1 MPASP
6 SSTSTTMTVDLAQR
20 DALTARPYLV
30 SMVRQQTHDIVTI
43 DVRPE
48 AEPIEFSPGQFDMVY
63 VYGVGEAAISISS
76 DPATPEVLSHTIRAV
91 GWVTR
96 ALNGLQPG
104 STIGIRGPYGRGW
117 PLDEAEGRD
126 LVIVAGGIG
135 LAPVRPAIVQA
146 LQQRDRFRRIV
157 LLTGARSPRDLV
169 FRDDLERWDASRDID
184 VHVTVDSAVRG
195 WSGRVGVVTK
205 LIPRV
210 PFDPE
215 NAVIFTCGPEVMMQ
229 LTATALTTRGVPPN
243 RIHVTLE
250 RNMTCGVGTC
260 GHCQLGP
267 IFVCRDGPVF
277 PWPQVERLLAVREL

>member
-1 MPASP
+1 M
-6 SSTSTTMTVDLAQR
+6 TTVDLPAPR
-20 DALTARPYLV
+20 RGPLTVRPYLV
-30 SMVRQQTHDIVTI
+30 STVRHQTHDIVTI

-48 AEPIEFSPGQFDMVY
+48 QEPIAFLPGQFDMVY

-76 DPATPEVLSHTIRAV
+76 DPATPGLLSHTIRAV
-91 GWVTR
+91 GWVTK
-96 ALNGLQPG
+96 ALNDLQPG
-104 STIGIRGPYGRGW
+104 TTIGIRGPYGRPW
-117 PLDEAEGRD
+117 PLDEAAGRD

-146 LQQRDRFRRIV
+146 LRQRERFGRVV

-169 FRDDLERWDASRDID
+169 FRDDLERWDADRAID

-195 WSGRVGVVTK
+195 WAGRVGVVTK

-215 NAVIFTCGPEVMMQ
+215 NAVVLTCGPEVMMRF
-229 LTATALTTRGVPPN
+229 TAQALLARGVPGP
-243 RIHVTLE
+243 RIFATLE
-250 RNMTCGVGTC
+250 RNMKCGVGTC

-267 IFVCRDGPVF
+267 VFVCRDGPVF
-277 PWPQVERLLAVREL
+277 AWPEIAHLLDVREL

>member
-1 MPASP
+1 MTTVEIPPA
-6 SSTSTTMTVDLAQR
+6 R
-20 DALTARPYLV
+20 GALTGRPYLV
-30 SMVRQQTHDIVTI
+30 STVRQQTHDIVTV

-48 AEPIEFSPGQFDMVY
+48 QDPIAFQPGQFDMVY

-76 DPATPEVLSHTIRAV
+76 DPATPGLLSHTIRAV

-96 ALNGLQPG
+96 ALNDLQPG
-104 STIGIRGPYGRGW
+104 TTIGIRGPYGRPW
-117 PLDEAEGRD
+117 PLEEAGGHD

-146 LQQRDRFRRIV
+146 LRQRERFGRLV
-157 LLTGARSPRDLV
+157 LLVGARSPRDLV
-169 FRDDLERWDASRDID
+169 FRDDLERWHADRAID

-195 WSGRVGVVTK
+195 WTGRVGVVTK

-215 NAVIFTCGPEVMMQ
+215 NAVVLTCGPEVMMRF
-229 LTATALTTRGVPPN
+229 TAQALLARGVPAD

-250 RNMTCGVGTC
+250 RNMRCGVGTC

-267 IFVCRDGPVF
+267 VFLCRDGPVF
-277 PWPQVERLLAVREL
+277 SWPEVAHLLEVREL

>member
-1 MPASP
+1 
-6 SSTSTTMTVDLAQR
+6 MTAVDLAAR

-30 SMVRQQTHDIVTI
+30 STVRHQTHDIVTI

-48 AEPIEFSPGQFDMVY
+48 REPIAFAPGQFDMVY

-76 DPATPEVLSHTIRAV
+76 DPATPELLSHTIRAV

-96 ALNGLQPG
+96 ALNELQPG
-104 STIGIRGPYGRGW
+104 TTIGIRGPYGRPW

-126 LVIVAGGIG
+126 LVIIAGGIG

-146 LQQRDRFRRIV
+146 LAQRDRFRRLT
-157 LLTGARSPRDLV
+157 LLKGARSPRDLV
-169 FRDDLERWDASRDID
+169 FRDDLERWQADRGID

-195 WSGRVGVVTK
+195 WSGPVGVVTK

-215 NAVIFTCGPEVMMQ
+215 NAVILTCGPEVMMRF
-229 LTATALTTRGVPPN
+229 TAQALLARGVPPE

-250 RNMTCGVGTC
+250 RNMKCGVGTC

-267 IFVCRDGPVF
+267 VFVCRDGPVF
-277 PWPQVERLLAVREL
+277 AWPEAEHLLDVREL

>member
-1 MPASP
+1 MTLLDVPTTPA
-6 SSTSTTMTVDLAQR
+6 AGG
-20 DALTARPYLV
+20 ALTGRPYLV
-30 SMVRQQTHDIVTI
+30 STVRHQTHDIVTI

-48 AEPIEFSPGQFDMVY
+48 QDPIAFQPGQFDMVY

-76 DPATPEVLSHTIRAV
+76 DPATPGLLSHTIRAV
-91 GWVTR
+91 GWVTK
-96 ALNGLQPG
+96 ALNDLQPG
-104 STIGIRGPYGRGW
+104 TTIGIRGPYGRPW
-117 PLDEAEGRD
+117 PLEEAQGRD

-146 LQQRDRFRRIV
+146 LRERERFGRLV

-169 FRDDLERWDASRDID
+169 FRDDLERWDADRAID

-195 WSGRVGVVTK
+195 WAGRVGVVTK

-215 NAVIFTCGPEVMMQ
+215 NAVVLTCGPEVMMRF
-229 LTATALTTRGVPPN
+229 TAQALLARGVPPD
-243 RIHVTLE
+243 RVWVTLE
-250 RNMTCGVGTC
+250 RNMKCGVGTC

-267 IFVCRDGPVF
+267 VFLCRDGPVF
-277 PWPQVERLLAVREL
+277 AWPEVAHLLDVREL

>member
-1 MPASP
+1 VTFLDAPA
-6 SSTSTTMTVDLAQR
+6 A
-20 DALTARPYLV
+20 DAIPARGTLTGRPYLV
-30 SMVRQQTHDIVTI
+30 STVRHQTHDIVTI

-48 AEPIEFSPGQFDMVY
+48 QDPIAFQPGQFDMVY

-76 DPATPEVLSHTIRAV
+76 DPATPGLLSHTIRAV
-91 GWVTR
+91 GWVTK
-96 ALNGLQPG
+96 ALNDLQPG
-104 STIGIRGPYGRGW
+104 TTIGIRGPYGRPW
-117 PLDEAEGRD
+117 PLEEAAGHD

-146 LQQRDRFRRIV
+146 LRQRERFGRIV

-169 FRDDLERWDASRDID
+169 FRDDLERWDADRAID

-195 WSGRVGVVTK
+195 WAGRVGVVTK

-215 NAVIFTCGPEVMMQ
+215 NAVILTCGPEVMMRF
-229 LTATALTTRGVPPN
+229 TAQALLARGVPPE
-243 RIHVTLE
+243 RIYVTLE
-250 RNMTCGVGTC
+250 RNMKCGVGTC

-267 IFVCRDGPVF
+267 VFLCRDGPVF
-277 PWPQVERLLAVREL
+277 AWPDVAHLMDVREL

>member
-1 MPASP
+1 MTTVEIPPA
-6 SSTSTTMTVDLAQR
+6 R
-20 DALTARPYLV
+20 GALTGRPYLV
-30 SMVRQQTHDIVTI
+30 STVRQQTHDIVTV

-48 AEPIEFSPGQFDMVY
+48 QDPIAFQPGQFDMVY

-76 DPATPEVLSHTIRAV
+76 DPATPGLLSHTIRAV

-96 ALNGLQPG
+96 ALNDLQPG
-104 STIGIRGPYGRGW
+104 TTIGIRGPYGRPW
-117 PLDEAEGRD
+117 PLEEAGGHD

-146 LQQRDRFRRIV
+146 LRQRERFGRVV
-157 LLTGARSPRDLV
+157 LLVGARSPRDLV
-169 FRDDLERWDASRDID
+169 FRDDLERWDADRTID

-195 WSGRVGVVTK
+195 WTGRVGVVTK

-215 NAVIFTCGPEVMMQ
+215 NAVVLTCGPEVMMRF
-229 LTATALTTRGVPPN
+229 TAQALLARGVPAE

-250 RNMTCGVGTC
+250 RNMRCGVGTC

-267 IFVCRDGPVF
+267 VFLCRDGPVF
-277 PWPQVERLLAVREL
+277 SWPEVAHLLEVREL

>member
-1 MPASP
+1 M
-6 SSTSTTMTVDLAQR
+6 TTVDLVAPTR
-20 DALTARPYLV
+20 GTLTGRPYLV
-30 SMVRQQTHDIVTI
+30 STVRHQTHDIVTI

-48 AEPIEFSPGQFDMVY
+48 QEPIAFQPGQFDMVY

-76 DPATPEVLSHTIRAV
+76 DPATPGLLSHTIRAV
-91 GWVTR
+91 GWVTK
-96 ALNGLQPG
+96 ALNDLQPG
-104 STIGIRGPYGRGW
+104 TTIGIRGPYGRPW
-117 PLDEAEGRD
+117 PLDDAAGRD

-146 LQQRDRFRRIV
+146 LRERERFGRLV

-169 FRDDLERWDASRDID
+169 FRDDLERWDADRAID

-215 NAVIFTCGPEVMMQ
+215 NAVVLTCGPEVMMRF
-229 LTATALTTRGVPPN
+229 TAQALLARGVPPD

-250 RNMTCGVGTC
+250 RNMRCGVATC

-267 IFVCRDGPVF
+267 VLVCRDGPVF
-277 PWPQVERLLAVREL
+277 SWPEVANLLDVREL

>member
-1 MPASP
+1 M
-6 SSTSTTMTVDLAQR
+6 STIHAPDPLLRAPRGT
-20 DALTARPYLV
+20 LTGRPYLV
-30 SMVRQQTHDIVTI
+30 STVRHQTHDIVTI

-48 AEPIEFSPGQFDMVY
+48 QDPIAFQPGQFDMVY

-76 DPATPEVLSHTIRAV
+76 DPATPGLLSHTIRAV
-91 GWVTR
+91 GWVTK
-96 ALNGLQPG
+96 ALNDLQPG
-104 STIGIRGPYGRGW
+104 TTIGIRGPYGRPW
-117 PLDEAEGRD
+117 PLDEAQGRD

-146 LQQRDRFRRIV
+146 LRQRERFGRVV

-169 FRDDLERWDASRDID
+169 FRDDLERWDTDRAID

-195 WSGRVGVVTK
+195 WNGRVGVVTK

-215 NAVIFTCGPEVMMQ
+215 NAVVLTCGPEVMMRF
-229 LTATALTTRGVPPN
+229 TAQALLARGVPPE
-243 RIHVTLE
+243 RIFVTLE
-250 RNMTCGVGTC
+250 RNMKCGVGTC

-267 IFVCRDGPVF
+267 VFLCRDGPVF
-277 PWPQVERLLAVREL
+277 GWPEVADLLDVREL

>member
-1 MPASP
+1 M
-6 SSTSTTMTVDLAQR
+6 SSTMTIAE
-20 DALTARPYLV
+20 TAPAPERGPMTGRPYLV
-30 SMVRQQTHDIVTI
+30 STVRQQTHDVVTV

-48 AEPIEFSPGQFDMVY
+48 QDPIAFQPGQFDMVY

-76 DPATPEVLSHTIRAV
+76 DPATPGLLSHTIRAV

-96 ALNGLQPG
+96 ALNELQPG
-104 STIGIRGPYGRGW
+104 TTIGIRGPYGRPW
-117 PLDEAEGRD
+117 PLEEAAGHD

-146 LQQRDRFRRIV
+146 LRQRERFGRVV
-157 LLTGARSPRDLV
+157 LLVGARSPRDLV
-169 FRDDLERWDASRDID
+169 FRDDLERWDADRAID

-195 WSGRVGVVTK
+195 WTGRVGVVTK
-205 LIPRV
+205 LIPRI

-215 NAVIFTCGPEVMMQ
+215 NAVVLTCGPEVMMRFAAQ
-229 LTATALTTRGVPPN
+229 ALLARGVPPG

-250 RNMTCGVGTC
+250 RNMKCGVGTC

-267 IFVCRDGPVF
+267 VFLCRDGPVF
-277 PWPQVERLLAVREL
+277 AWPEVAHLLEVREL

>member
-1 MPASP
+1 MTLLDVPMTPA
-6 SSTSTTMTVDLAQR
+6 AGG
-20 DALTARPYLV
+20 ALTGRPYLV
-30 SMVRQQTHDIVTI
+30 STVRHQTHDIVTI

-48 AEPIEFSPGQFDMVY
+48 QDPIAFQPGQFDMVY

-76 DPATPEVLSHTIRAV
+76 DPATPGLLSHTIRAV
-91 GWVTR
+91 GWVTK
-96 ALNGLQPG
+96 ALNDLQPG
-104 STIGIRGPYGRGW
+104 TTIGIRGPYGRPW
-117 PLDEAEGRD
+117 PLEEAQGRD

-146 LQQRDRFRRIV
+146 LRERERFGRLV

-169 FRDDLERWDASRDID
+169 FRDDLERWDADRAID

-195 WSGRVGVVTK
+195 WAGRVGVVTK

-215 NAVIFTCGPEVMMQ
+215 NAVVLTCGPEVMMRF
-229 LTATALTTRGVPPN
+229 TAQALLARGVPPD
-243 RIHVTLE
+243 RVWVTLE
-250 RNMTCGVGTC
+250 RNMKCGVGTC

-267 IFVCRDGPVF
+267 VFLCRDGPVF
-277 PWPQVERLLAVREL
+277 AWPEVAHLLDVREL